1 MTHNAESSGYRT
13 ATGSAAFATSPITIP
28 NRDGV
33 VHAEA
38 TSGLPILLDIV
49 SSPQSKTED
58 DNQIADIALVGRQL
72 TNPTRDEENIIFAD
86 DSNVVGGHVDV
97 TSDFDDDVH
106 EPLVDDASK
115 HADDDDVPEQKPE
128 DETPV
133 EETNKAASKSAEIVL
148 TTHLPIKAEGN
159 AVAGTHDKS
168 ATITKQKQTSE
179 RICRAV
185 SEYYEKQ
192 FIKEWKESTKH
203 EKRPITVVA
212 ALLVER
218 KEKLKVV
225 LLTAGTR
232 IKHECTYFTKTDD
245 DNIEPFWGLCDGHAE
260 AVCYRL
266 ASFYLLTEIYKQN
279 DGVDSILDVEIEGYC
294 LKDGIKLHLF
304 TSHPPCGFFATPERH
319 FLSWKQPFIGKP
331 HSLQCSSIILIASYL
346 GIQGPLS
353 HLFVK
358 PVYISSITIPR
369 YESVTALHSTYIT
382 ERLDKFWIRLT
393 SCSMDNDTIPV
404 LGSQYHFNR
413 LHVEVVDV
421 SVKKLFP
428 KHFVPYIDEKHNI
441 DKKLRQVTYT
451 KQGALRTAGTMPD
464 VIGNANIFA
473 LVFTLEDGIGST
485 IHRESVIELISKL
498 VKLPCEVKQKRLDLL
513 REAQK
518 RLIMAFKVSEAL
530 AEQKKLVAQ

>member
-1 MTHNAESSGYRT
+1 M
-13 ATGSAAFATSPITIP
+13 
-28 NRDGV
+28 
-33 VHAEA
+33 
-38 TSGLPILLDIV
+38 
-49 SSPQSKTED
+49 
-58 DNQIADIALVGRQL
+58 
-72 TNPTRDEENIIFAD
+72 
-86 DSNVVGGHVDV
+86 
-97 TSDFDDDVH
+97 
-106 EPLVDDASK
+106 
-115 HADDDDVPEQKPE
+115 
-128 DETPV
+128 
-133 EETNKAASKSAEIVL
+133 
-148 TTHLPIKAEGN
+148 
-159 AVAGTHDKS
+159 
-168 ATITKQKQTSE
+168 
-179 RICRAV
+179 
-185 SEYYEKQ
+185 
-192 FIKEWKESTKH
+192 
-203 EKRPITVVA
+203 A

-393 SCSMDNDTIPV
+393 SCSKDSDTIPV
-404 LGSQYHFNR
+404 LGSQYHFNHP
-413 LHVEVVDV
+413 HVEVVDV
-421 SVKKLFP
+421 NVKKLFP
-428 KHFVPYIDEKHNI
+428 KHFVPYIDEQHNI

-530 AEQKKLVAQ
+530 AEQKKLVA